1 MPLSQASSSSKKFAS
16 YSSRLS
22 WGIRSREVALAS
34 PFRAVA
40 LPAAAAAA
48 LLVAAAAVE
57 VENCPGADLA
67 DAAVVLLVEV
77 AVVPLVELVEEVG
90 CGRW

>member
-1 MPLSQASSSSKKFAS
+1 M
-16 YSSRLS
+16 
-22 WGIRSREVALAS
+22 
-34 PFRAVA
+34 
-40 LPAAAAAA
+40 AAAAA

-77 AVVPLVELVEEVG
+77 AVVPRVELAEEVG
-90 CGRW
+90 CGMW